1 MSDHMNISTWN
12 FDDVVVPLTPEYMMK
27 THTDSANLEGSKF
40 ISSQDSDPLQ
50 ELLSLDDTI
59 FDQFEVD
66 ANVDSIAHGKSKLF
80 NESKF
85 FLDETLHDDPS
96 NCSDNA
102 ADCLLEDSFIKYNN
116 NVADEL
122 NASVNFLKT
131 KLFDMPGEKFV
142 QPPKKKTC
150 LEKSNNATNLKK
162 SNDFYGLPEIL
173 KNSIKKYKGIDKLY
187 DWQDECLKMKAIEER
202 KNLIYALPTSGGKT
216 LVAEILMFKEII
228 CNKKN
233 VMFVLP
239 FVALVQEKIQAI
251 TPFALE
257 FNFLIEEYAAA
268 KGTYPPK
275 KRRKKNSLYICTIE
289 KAQTIINCLIELNRL
304 EEIGMIVVDELHLL
318 GETGGRGAT
327 LECLL
332 TKVLHSNSNIHIIG
346 MSATIGNLEEITSF
360 LKAELYIKNFRP
372 VDIKEYVKCETDIW
386 LVDSRLEEIY
396 TDKKTINY
404 PYSERARQLD
414 PDFLGG
420 LVMDVVPKDSCLIFC
435 ASRKNCEN
443 VAVLLTQVLF
453 SSLEKHRSEEK
464 LKLLSALQTEN
475 NEICPILSRTIKY
488 GVAYHHSGLTGEERK
503 LIEEAFKS
511 GVLCVIC
518 CTSTLAAGVNLPA
531 RRVILR
537 SPYVGSQFLNL
548 SRYKQMIGRA
558 GRAGLGEIGESIL
571 ICSKKDMMLVS
582 DLLRS
587 KMDAAT
593 SSLHEDI
600 DRGINNLII
609 SSVLLNI
616 ANTRKDIHAIVS
628 KSLLKVQENRL
639 GINVKEIADKALA
652 SLLKAGVLRVKQKE
666 KSRTY
671 IKLDATVVY
680 PTQIDDIF
688 EEMKVPSKPIEKPTK
703 TIIKLVNDTEIE
715 LCPLGKAAMK
725 GSIDLNTAHTLYE
738 DLRKASAN
746 LVIIDHLHLLYL
758 ITPYDIASQV
768 KPIGTVYHDVMM
780 SLPPHQMQVARYLGL
795 NEAVVERL
803 RAGITPKN
811 VDNRIVA
818 RFYVT
823 LMLYEL
829 WNRKSIYHVA
839 QKYQVN
845 RGTIQNLLN
854 LAASFA
860 TSTVRFCQ
868 ELDEFW
874 AYSDLLTTFGQK
886 LTYCCASELEPL
898 MDLPYVKIGRAKQLY
913 KAGYKT
919 LQSIAKAKPKDLMND
934 IDNLSKKVVSQII
947 SAAKLILMEKVEN
960 LRDEVEEVLDGL
972 EI

>member
-1 MSDHMNISTWN
+1 MSDLMNISTWN

-27 THTDSANLEGSKF
+27 THTDSASLEGSKF

-59 FDQFEVD
+59 FDHIEVD
-66 ANVDSIAHGKSKLF
+66 ANVDSNAHGKSQLF

-122 NASVNFLKT
+122 NVSVNFLKA

-150 LEKSNNATNLKK
+150 FEKSNNATNLKK

-318 GETGGRGAT
+318 GESGGRGAT

-537 SPYVGSQFLNL
+537 SPYIGSQFLNL

-571 ICSKKDMMLVS
+571 ICSQKDMML
-582 DLLRS
+582 
-587 KMDAAT
+587 
-593 SSLHEDI
+593 
-600 DRGINNLII
+600 
-609 SSVLLNI
+609 
-616 ANTRKDIHAIVS
+616 
-628 KSLLKVQENRL
+628 
-639 GINVKEIADKALA
+639 
-652 SLLKAGVLRVKQKE
+652 
-666 KSRTY
+666 
-671 IKLDATVVY
+671 
-680 PTQIDDIF
+680 
-688 EEMKVPSKPIEKPTK
+688 
-703 TIIKLVNDTEIE
+703 
-715 LCPLGKAAMK
+715 
-725 GSIDLNTAHTLYE
+725 
-738 DLRKASAN
+738 
-746 LVIIDHLHLLYL
+746 
-758 ITPYDIASQV
+758 
-768 KPIGTVYHDVMM
+768 
-780 SLPPHQMQVARYLGL
+780 
-795 NEAVVERL
+795 
-803 RAGITPKN
+803 N

-972 EI
+972 EM